1 MKQKII
7 EWMKDFVEKPNPKL
21 GDWAPCPFARAA
33 RMTDQIEIVE
43 GRNPLTDFESIDL
56 DSKEVWIFWYP
67 VEAYTGEEFAKI
79 TKELND
85 TLMPRDIVVLEDH
98 PELVEMVNGV
108 HMNFGSSSLHIIQ
121 KLSKLNEA
129 SQRLKEKG
137 YYNHWNREEIDE
149 VVTWRYK

>member
-33 RMTDQIEIVE
+33 RMSGQIEIVE
-43 GRNPLTDFESIDL
+43 GRNPLTDFESINL

-67 VEAYTGEEFAKI
+67 VEAYTGEEFAEI

-85 TLMPRDIVVLEDH
+85 TLMPRDIAWPGLAVS
-98 PELVEMVNGV
+98 P
-108 HMNFGSSSLHIIQ
+108 
-121 KLSKLNEA
+121 
-129 SQRLKEKG
+129 
-137 YYNHWNREEIDE
+137 
-149 VVTWRYK
+149 